1 MTTTSSNTLPLAG
14 KVAFVTGGSRGIG
27 AAIVRRLANDGAA
40 VAFSYTSAKAPADE
54 LVRSIEAAGGRA
66 QALRIDSAD
75 AAALTAG
82 INQAATDFGR
92 LDILVNS
99 AGVFVPGAIGEFTL
113 ADFDRTVAVNVRAV
127 FVATQAAVAH
137 MGQGG
142 RVINIGSTNADRMPF
157 AGGSAYAM
165 SKSALKGLVQ
175 GLSRDLGPRG
185 ITINNVQPGPV
196 NTDMNPADGPQAGFM
211 HSFMALDRHGHPDEI
226 AGMVAYLAS
235 PEAAFVTGASL
246 NIDGGFAA

>member
-1 MTTTSSNTLPLAG
+1 S
-14 KVAFVTGGSRGIG
+14 
-27 AAIVRRLANDGAA
+27 DGAS
-40 VAFSYTSAKAPADE
+40 VAFSFTSAKAPADE
-54 LVRSIEAAGGRA
+54 LVRSIEATGGRA

-92 LDILVNS
+92 LDILVNN
-99 AGVFVPGAIGEFTL
+99 AGVFVPGSISEFSL

-196 NTDMNPADGPQAGFM
+196 NTDMNPADGPQASFM
-211 HSFMALDRHGHPDEI
+211 HSFMALDRHGHPEEI

>member
-1 MTTTSSNTLPLAG
+1 MTTSSNTLPLAG

-27 AAIVRRLANDGAA
+27 AAVVRRLASDGAS
-40 VAFSYTSAKAPADE
+40 VAFSFTSARAPADE
-54 LVRSIEAAGGRA
+54 LVRSIEATGGRA

-92 LDILVNS
+92 LDILVNN
-99 AGVFVPGAIGEFTL
+99 AGVFVPGSISEFSL

-142 RVINIGSTNADRMPF
+142 RVINI
-157 AGGSAYAM
+157 
-165 SKSALKGLVQ
+165 
-175 GLSRDLGPRG
+175 
-185 ITINNVQPGPV
+185 
-196 NTDMNPADGPQAGFM
+196 
-211 HSFMALDRHGHPDEI
+211 
-226 AGMVAYLAS
+226 
-235 PEAAFVTGASL
+235 
-246 NIDGGFAA
+246 